1 MPLTGSLI
9 FLVYAFKFAIL
20 SGLNP
25 GSITTLFSL
34 TSIYVAILFYF
45 CFDEKLTAA
54 KSAGIVL
61 IFACAVILA
70 FDEKPA
76 TLLDLTTTDDE
87 EETVVDGKAMRDYG
101 LLAILM
107 AFCGPLFWTFRS
119 YHAKKALIDESFQEQ
134 DLAIDCNFFV
144 GIVQCFVFLYFFSTG
159 GYDHDIFD
167 DLLQGQIIGLCFLIG
182 TVLYISAL
190 KIGPGG
196 PIEALVS
203 SNTLLQV
210 ATNVVLF

>member
-1 MPLTGSLI
+1 M
-9 FLVYAFKFAIL
+9 L

-45 CFDEKLTAA
+45 CFDEKLTPA

-70 FDEKPA
+70 FDEK
-76 TLLDLTTTDDE
+76 TTTQIVVEKNDE
-87 EETVVDGKAMRDYG
+87 VEVEIVNDANEMRDYG

-119 YHAKKALIDESFQEQ
+119 YHAKKVLIDDSFQEQ
-134 DLAIDCNFFV
+134 DLAIDSNFYIGV
-144 GIVQCFVFLYFFSTG
+144 IQCLVLIYFFFTG
-159 GYDHDIFD
+159 GYDDDILE

-182 TVLYISAL
+182 SVLYYSAL

-210 ATNVVLF
+210 ATNVILF